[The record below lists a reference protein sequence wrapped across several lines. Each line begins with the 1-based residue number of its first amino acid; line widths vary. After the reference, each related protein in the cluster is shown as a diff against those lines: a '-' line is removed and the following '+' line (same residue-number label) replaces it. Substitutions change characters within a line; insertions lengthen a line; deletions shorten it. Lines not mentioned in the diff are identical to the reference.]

1 MAILTLESPVEFT
14 ETISPVCLPQKCMDV
29 KFVGRSVTAMG
40 WGDTKEK
47 GTNSDYLRSASFNVI
62 SKAKCS
68 QHYDDLA
75 DHMFCTYKE
84 GQDTCQVSDYFLIVF
99 SIYNQRLNRVLAV
112 FTGR

>member
-14 ETISPVCLPQKCMDV
+14 EKISPVCLAPKCMNV

-40 WGDTKEK
+40 WGDTEEK
-47 GTNSDYLRSASFNVI
+47 GNVSDFLRSASFNVI

-68 QHYDDLA
+68 QHYDDLE

-84 GQDTCQVSDYFLIVF
+84 GQDTCQVSDVFLQFVVF
-99 SIYNQRLNRVLAV
+99 YSIRD
-112 FTGR
+112 